1 MKNIIKVYGMRTA
14 LYVLV
19 IIVAAGMVSP
29 IQAQQRDRLA
39 ELNMECRN
47 WAVTHT
53 SVAPDGS
60 LWMVCSYSEEIFWA
74 NDIHSAWKTL
84 AKAEEGPSLN
94 NHENITAFDRKTAVI
109 TGNMWPKDIK
119 RTSSRGQMW
128 DYVDYSSQ
136 KGFEWFHP
144 AWRGEGG
151 LLWTGSQDGLLIFS
165 TDSGQTF
172 TTLRDTAFDHKTGI
186 DDIYMLSADSGW
198 IVCHDES
205 LYSTSDNWR
214 TFHRQPTPSDKGV
227 SLIRPWMNYLIV
239 KQAGKS
245 YYTTTDNTLQWK
257 RMPLTLLLFEV
268 DTATGMMWAI
278 DDKHEV
284 VLMEDID
291 KWKPM
296 GVKAL
301 SIIGILN
308 ERLYC
313 RVDGGVMR
321 VGADGVVDRCPFLT
335 DEQPMAEPEQ
345 TLMHG
350 GRLWGYDEKS
360 VYIKDK
366 EGWYRVARPID
377 IAGLTPDP
385 DRKDRVIV
393 VKLEDSFGMREG
405 GTFSIDLAGYMEPYT
420 YRQPLATFVKSGL
433 ESMEITTYKI
443 VGTHVR
449 CETISYTRSG
459 NLLAQASHTK
469 THKNYD
475 PHLSNGPTTE
485 TENMTD
491 SVVLQLSAND
501 VEKAL
506 LLLDKRYND
515 YPSPRDFGLNDTAL
529 DLRKVFAKRNSS
541 SSNRYGYTITL
552 VNGAGDTLTASGN
565 TSAFLDL
572 SGSTHYPWLLPMT
585 VQWRE
590 AIFTTYQPTLWQVL
604 REAMPDSMQLR
615 EYLDNK
621 KLYGN
626 LKQ

>member
-74 NDIHSAWKTL
+74 NDIHSTWKTISK
-84 AKAEEGPSLN
+84 AKEWSSLN

-214 TFHRQPTPSDKGV
+214 TFHRWPTPSDKGV